1 MISPESLQTSIFLPL
16 MVSCAPCNTICS
28 VYQRCSLDHRTQSCV
43 CDTVQAAI
51 HSIYPFS
58 FFYPGPSPIRRIKK
72 STTLAPDPF
81 NIIPRGLKTFFKI
94 FNNFSVAAPS
104 MTQLE
109 RAGANNSPLVLSYL
123 VAFKWCPECEPPGS
137 SKAAGSLS
145 REVIQV
151 ENLCLSAPQC
161 RLPTYYESF
170 HLLFDGTGSDLCP
183 WLDHINVVALFQL
196 WTIIHTFSFHSQSLI
211 SVS

>member
-1 MISPESLQTSIFLPL
+1 
-16 MVSCAPCNTICS
+16 
-28 VYQRCSLDHRTQSCV
+28 
-43 CDTVQAAI
+43 
-51 HSIYPFS
+51 
-58 FFYPGPSPIRRIKK
+58 
-72 STTLAPDPF
+72 
-81 NIIPRGLKTFFKI
+81 
-94 FNNFSVAAPS
+94 

-109 RAGANNSPLVLSYL
+109 RAGANNSPLALSYL

-183 WLDHINVVALFQL
+183 WLDHINVVVPFWV
-196 WTIIHTFSFHSQSLI
+196 WTIIHTLFSLHIPSASYMLGRGTSGIRERFLLLQAETMVQAPSCMFLLPAVAGSLLNFPCLI
-211 SVS
+211 F